1 MNMKGRRQRA
11 EGRSLLIF
19 FTSAFCLLPSAFLLP
34 SALFAQS
41 PSAQWQTLK
50 TAHFRIHYPAQYQA
64 WAMEM
69 ASHIESVRDAVV
81 REVGFSPKE
90 VTDIVVM
97 NPIADANGIT
107 LPLLGHPRIVLYTD
121 PPEPESQV
129 GEFND
134 WIDLLTTH
142 EMTHLV
148 HLLRPSRNPMQRF
161 LSRFLGLNPITLSA
175 PRWVIE
181 GYATVEEGR
190 ITGWGRPNGSL
201 RAAILR
207 KWAISGRLPTYAQL
221 NSDRTFAGMAMAYL
235 GGSAFLEWLEER
247 SGEDSVQKLWA
258 RMTARQRRSFDQAF
272 EGVFGDSPERLYGKF
287 TAELTE
293 RAMAVSRA
301 EESFAREGELW
312 LETSRGSGDPALS
325 PDGSQ
330 IALVQR
336 DERGEAKLV
345 IYSTGPNEEEEKY
358 KKRIEKMLQRD
369 PEDVAPVR
377 GKPLPRKPLHTLK
390 LRDGGDI
397 ASPRWTR
404 DGKSILYTH
413 KQPDRDGFLHHD
425 LFLWTP
431 ESRTHR
437 RITHLADIEDADP
450 LPDGRH
456 ALAVRNRNGLSQLV
470 TVDIYNGDITSHN
483 EPSLLRLYSHPRA
496 ASDGRLAWAEHDRT
510 GWHVGDVNGAFSPEW
525 SGEKLYA
532 SLASGGFIDIARIDQ
547 GPALVTRTTGAA
559 MDPAPA
565 PDGSIYYMSLERDG
579 FVVRRLAD
587 VKTSALRV
595 APPPRKA
602 GTTFQSESLA
612 PAREYG
618 FGHQEFASLFGG
630 SWTAYDRNDEVGIR
644 MGDVVGRVDA
654 LAIASSEGSALAVAW
669 RGWPVEVTAHA
680 IRHGLELRGNYDI
693 HGPLTLL
700 SIEAGGFSG
709 GSPRAFVDS
718 SFTLG
723 RKNETSTLRIA
734 ADSENHARASV
745 RLGVRR
751 GSMRL
756 AVMGE
761 AAHRMTL
768 GGVAASI
775 TPDAFLI
782 ERVLDPA
789 LPRGFTQIEN
799 YRGARAELTASG
811 LTAFWQRHSADLTVR
826 GLQLTAHTPPMP
838 LLQVPA
844 LDITAGAAASI
855 TSSQRFA
862 AYRMT
867 NVP

>member
-1 MNMKGRRQRA
+1 
-11 EGRSLLIF
+11 
-19 FTSAFCLLPSAFLLP
+19 
-34 SALFAQS
+34 
-41 PSAQWQTLK
+41 
-50 TAHFRIHYPAQYQA
+50 
-64 WAMEM
+64 M

-81 REVGFSPKE
+81 SEVGFSPME
-90 VTDIVVM
+90 ITDIVVM

-107 LPLLGHPRIVLYTD
+107 LPLLGRPRIILYTD
-121 PPEPESQV
+121 PPEPESQI

-161 LSRFLGLNPITLSA
+161 LSRLLGLNPITLSA
-175 PRWVIE
+175 PRWVME

-190 ITGWGRPNGSL
+190 VTGWGRPNGAM

-221 NSDRTFAGMAMAYL
+221 NSDRSFAGMAMAYL
-235 GGSAFLEWLEER
+235 GGSAFLEWLEQR
-247 SGEDSVQKLWA
+247 SGEDSLRKLWA
-258 RMTARQRRSFDQAF
+258 RMTARQRRSFDQSF
-272 EGVFGDSPERLYGKF
+272 EGVFGESPERLYGKF

-301 EESFAREGELW
+301 EESFAREGDLW
-312 LETSRGSGDPALS
+312 LETSRGSGHPVVS
-325 PDGSQ
+325 PDGTR

-336 DERGEAKLV
+336 DARGEAKLV
-345 IYSTGPNEEEEKY
+345 IYSTGPNAEEEKY

-377 GKPLPRKPLHTLK
+377 TKPVPRKAVHTL
-390 LRDGGDI
+390 RPPDGGDLT
-397 ASPRWTR
+397 SPRWTR

-431 ESRTHR
+431 ESRTNR
-437 RITHLADIEDADP
+437 RVTHLADVEDADP
-450 LPDGRH
+450 LPDGKH
-456 ALAVRNRNGLSQLV
+456 AIAVRNRHGLSQLV
-470 TVDIYNGDITSHN
+470 IIDIYSDDITAHN
-483 EPSLLRLYSHPRA
+483 EPSLMRLYSHPRA
-496 ASDGRLAWAEHDRT
+496 AADGRLVWAEHDQT

-532 SLASGGFIDIARIDQ
+532 SLASGAFIDIARIDRE
-547 GPALVTRTTGAA
+547 PALVTRTTGAA
-559 MDPAPA
+559 MEPAPA
-565 PDGSIYYMSLERDG
+565 PDGSLYFMSLERDG
-579 FVVRRLAD
+579 FVVRHLAD
-587 VKTSALRV
+587 AGTSSPRV
-595 APPPRKA
+595 APSPRKA
-602 GTTFQSESLA
+602 GTTFRAESLE

-618 FGHQEFASLFGG
+618 FGHQEFATLFGG
-630 SWTAYDRNDEVGIR
+630 SSTAYDHSNEVGIR
-644 MGDVVGRVDA
+644 MGDVVGRLDA

-669 RGWPVEVTAHA
+669 RGWPVAVTAHA
-680 IRHGLELRGNYDI
+680 VRHGLELRGNYDV

-700 SIEAGGFSG
+700 NIEAGGFSG
-709 GSPRAFVDS
+709 GSARGFVDS

-723 RKNETSTLRIA
+723 RKNQASTLRIA

-745 RLGVRR
+745 RLGMRL

-761 AAHRMTL
+761 AAHRMTI
-768 GGVAASI
+768 GGVAATI
-775 TPDAFLI
+775 TPDALLI

-789 LPRGFTQIEN
+789 LPRGFTQIED
-799 YRGARAELTASG
+799 YRGARAELSMSG
-811 LTAFWQRHSADLTVR
+811 LTAFWQRHSANLTVR
-826 GLQLTAHTPPMP
+826 GLQFTERTPPMP

-844 LDITAGAAASI
+844 LDVTVGAARVSGI
-855 TSSQRFA
+855 RGTKGWISLRW
-862 AYRMT
+862 R
-867 NVP
+867 P